1 MKMKGYNVIF
11 IIGKSLRKIQL
22 LKRIQTNRIVVPEMG
37 LNPVINVDNNINQ
50 ATAKS
55 QENVDLNEFSNQNL
69 NEETTIEPTI
79 EEIALSNSFFEKV
92 IVDSNNTDFVK
103 FRFLNTPLFVDKDND
118 FVTKVIVA
126 IHTDGS
132 MGVYSTNTGKMLNQ
146 FNLNQKISEIKD
158 SNILSS
164 NINWENDIVEFL
176 AETYSE
182 NLRTSIL
189 TTQGNMYIFEFKIE
203 KV

>member
-1 MKMKGYNVIF
+1 
-11 IIGKSLRKIQL
+11 
-22 LKRIQTNRIVVPEMG
+22 MG
-37 LNPVINVDNNINQ
+37 LNPVINADNNINQ
-50 ATAKS
+50 TTAKS

-69 NEETTIEPTI
+69 NQETTIEPTI

-158 SNILSS
+158 SNIVSS

-189 TTQGNMYIFEFKIE
+189 TAQGNMYIFEFKIE